1 MKQIIQKIFLIIIIF
16 ILLFTLY
23 SKFILKEELIKLYN
37 TAILVVLT
45 GSMEPTIK
53 SGEMIIIK
61 EQTDYNVDD
70 IVTYKEDRNFFITHR
85 IINKYEDKYET
96 KGDNNN
102 LIDEPIDKDQ
112 IEGKVIYHSKVCGF
126 FILYLLK
133 PITLIVIIIFIVKE
147 FFGHIY
153 VKGEKNEK

>member
-1 MKQIIQKIFLIIIIF
+1 MKQTIQKIFLIIIIF

-70 IVTYKEDRNFFITHR
+70 IVTYKEDRNFFVTHR

-147 FFGHIY
+147 FFCYIY

>member
-1 MKQIIQKIFLIIIIF
+1 MKQTIQKIFLIIIIF

-70 IVTYKEDRNFFITHR
+70 IVTYKEDRNFFVTHR

>member
-1 MKQIIQKIFLIIIIF
+1 MKQTIQKIFLIIIIF

-70 IVTYKEDRNFFITHR
+70 IVTYKEDRNFFVTHR
-85 IINKYEDKYET
+85 IINKYENKYET

-102 LIDEPIDKDQ
+102 LIDETIDKDQ

-147 FFGHIY
+147 FFAHIY

>member
-1 MKQIIQKIFLIIIIF
+1 MKQIIQKVFLIIIIF

-61 EQTDYNVDD
+61 EQSDYNIDD
-70 IVTYKEDRNFFITHR
+70 IVTYKEDKSFFVTHR

-102 LIDEPIDKDQ
+102 LIDESINKDQ

-133 PITLIVIIIFIVKE
+133 PITLIVIIVFIVKE

>member
-1 MKQIIQKIFLIIIIF
+1 MKQTIQKIFLIIIIF

-23 SKFILKEELIKLYN
+23 SKFILKEEIIKLYN

-61 EQTDYNVDD
+61 EQTNYNVDD
-70 IVTYKEDRNFFITHR
+70 IVTYKEDRNFFVTHR
-85 IINKYEDKYET
+85 IINKYENKYET

-102 LIDEPIDKDQ
+102 LVDEPIDKDQ

>member
-1 MKQIIQKIFLIIIIF
+1 MKQTIQKIFLIIIIF

-70 IVTYKEDRNFFITHR
+70 IVTYKEDRNLFVTHR
-85 IINKYEDKYET
+85 IINKYENKYET

-102 LIDEPIDKDQ
+102 LVDEPIDKDQ

>member
-1 MKQIIQKIFLIIIIF
+1 MKQTIQKIFLIIIIF

-70 IVTYKEDRNFFITHR
+70 IVTYKEDRNFFVTHR
-85 IINKYEDKYET
+85 IINKYENKYET

-102 LIDEPIDKDQ
+102 LIDETIDKDQ

-133 PITLIVIIIFIVKE
+133 PITLIVIIIFFVKE

>member
-1 MKQIIQKIFLIIIIF
+1 MKQTIQKIFLIIIIF

-70 IVTYKEDRNFFITHR
+70 IVTYKEDRNFFVTHR
-85 IINKYEDKYET
+85 IINKYENKYET

-102 LIDEPIDKDQ
+102 LIDETIDKDQ

-147 FFGHIY
+147 FFCHIY

>member
-1 MKQIIQKIFLIIIIF
+1 LKQTIQKIFLIIIIF

-70 IVTYKEDRNFFITHR
+70 IVTYKEDRNFFVTHR
-85 IINKYEDKYET
+85 IINKYENKYET

-102 LIDEPIDKDQ
+102 LIDETIDKDQ

-147 FFGHIY
+147 FFCHIY

>member
-1 MKQIIQKIFLIIIIF
+1 MKQTIQKIFLIIIIF
-16 ILLFTLY
+16 ILLFILY

-61 EQTDYNVDD
+61 EQIDYNVDD
-70 IVTYKEDRNFFITHR
+70 IVTYKEDRNFFVTHR
-85 IINKYEDKYET
+85 IINKYENKYET

-102 LIDEPIDKDQ
+102 LVDEPIDKDQ

-147 FFGHIY
+147 FFGHIN